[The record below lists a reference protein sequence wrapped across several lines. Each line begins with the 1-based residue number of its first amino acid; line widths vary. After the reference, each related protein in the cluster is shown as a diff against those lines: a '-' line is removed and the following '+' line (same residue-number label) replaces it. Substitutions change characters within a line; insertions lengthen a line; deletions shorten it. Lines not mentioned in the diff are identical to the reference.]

1 MSRTAG
7 HQRMRLRSGCMLPDG
22 SGAHMSADMPVRNI
36 GQQLTRGPLSEHRK
50 QWTGTDI
57 RV

>member
-1 MSRTAG
+1 
-7 HQRMRLRSGCMLPDG
+7 MRLRSGCMLPDG